1 MRRFLPALSLLLAIA
16 GLAFGGWQWQSAREA
31 RQQLAAMSP
40 SVIDIRF
47 AQFMS
52 LHHHQAVVLSQMMR
66 GTVSPA
72 VLVLAETIRHEQQ
85 LELGEMRG
93 WLRVWGQPHL
103 PESRSMD
110 WMLLGARPP
119 DAALRQYLLDCQRAP
134 SGMSGL
140 STDAELGVLHR
151 LQGAARERHYLELML
166 RHHEGGL
173 PMARFA
179 AENARHPAVRSMA
192 ARIVRDQ
199 QQETVVLRVLLATPQ
214 QAP

>member
-1 MRRFLPALSLLLAIA
+1 MPRLVPVVSLLLAFA
-16 GLAFGGWQWQSAREA
+16 GLAVGGWQWWAAREA

-40 SVIDIRF
+40 SLIDIRF

-66 GTVSPA
+66 GTPSPA
-72 VLVLAETIRHEQQ
+72 VLVLAETVRHEQQ

-93 WLRVWGQPHL
+93 WLRIWGQPHL

-110 WMLLGARPP
+110 WMLLGRTAP
-119 DAALRQYLLDCQRAP
+119 DAALRQYLLDCRRAP

-151 LQGAARERHYLELML
+151 LQGTARERYYLELML

-179 AENARHPAVRSMA
+179 VGNARHPAVRAMA
-192 ARIVRDQ
+192 ARIVQDQ
-199 QQETVVLRVLLATPQ
+199 QQETVALRVLLATPP

>member
-1 MRRFLPALSLLLAIA
+1 MRLFVPALSLLLA
-16 GLAFGGWQWQSAREA
+16 GLAFGGWQWQSARET
-31 RQQLAAMSP
+31 RLALEAMTP
-40 SVIDIRF
+40 SLIDIRF

-72 VLVLAETIRHEQQ
+72 VLVLAETVRHEQQ

-103 PESRSMD
+103 PESRNME
-110 WMLLGARPP
+110 WMLLGQTAP
-119 DAALRQYLLDCQRAP
+119 DETLRQYLLDCQRAP

-140 STDAELGVLHR
+140 ATDAELGELHR
-151 LQGAARERHYLELML
+151 LQGTARERFYLELML

-179 AENARHPAVRSMA
+179 VENARHPAVRAMA
-192 ARIVRDQ
+192 ARVVKDQ
-199 QQETVVLRVLLATPQ
+199 QQETVVLRVLLATP
-214 QAP
+214 PKTP